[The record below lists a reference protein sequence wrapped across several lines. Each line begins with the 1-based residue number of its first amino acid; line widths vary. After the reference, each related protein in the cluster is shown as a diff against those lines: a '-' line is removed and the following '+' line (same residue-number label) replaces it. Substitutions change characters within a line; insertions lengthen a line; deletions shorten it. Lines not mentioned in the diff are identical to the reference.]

1 MEDLEGNVNR
11 AGAEKKFQ
19 AVFFIF
25 NLSFSLS
32 KKNSVAN
39 SNDTVAYIVKISYK
53 QLYSGTY
60 LKKKTLAYAITQWL
74 LRLYIHNELK
84 TKKYSLKR
92 FLCII
97 YISLHI
103 FHSNGGDKR

>member
-19 AVFFIF
+19 AVFF
-25 NLSFSLS
+25 NSSFSLS

-60 LKKKTLAYAITQWL
+60 LKKETLAYAITQWL

-84 TKKYSLKR
+84 TK
-92 FLCII
+92 
-97 YISLHI
+97 
-103 FHSNGGDKR
+103 NTA

>member
-1 MEDLEGNVNR
+1 MGLGWGEKLNLGGEETIHAIDMEDLEGNVNR

-19 AVFFIF
+19 AVFFIS
-25 NLSFSLS
+25 NSSFSLS

-84 TKKYSLKR
+84 TK
-92 FLCII
+92 
-97 YISLHI
+97 
-103 FHSNGGDKR
+103 NTA

>member
-1 MEDLEGNVNR
+1 MEDLEENVNR
-11 AGAEKKFQ
+11 ADAEKTFK

-25 NLSFSLS
+25 NSLFSLS
-32 KKNSVAN
+32 RQNSVAN

-60 LKKKTLAYAITQWL
+60 LKENIITQWL

-84 TKKYSLKR
+84 TK
-92 FLCII
+92 
-97 YISLHI
+97 
-103 FHSNGGDKR
+103 NTA